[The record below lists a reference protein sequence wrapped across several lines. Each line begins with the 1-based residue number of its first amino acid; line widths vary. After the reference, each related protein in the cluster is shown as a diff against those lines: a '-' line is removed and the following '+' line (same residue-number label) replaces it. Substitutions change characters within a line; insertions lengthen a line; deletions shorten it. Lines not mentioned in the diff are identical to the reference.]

1 MVFLFLTMQCIAA
14 VLSPFSFDILIATII
29 AFAAKCAGDLI
40 LILRGLRIFR
50 QEHLLKWCIP
60 VEIIHA
66 PFTVLAVLFGLF
78 GRFKWK

>member
-1 MVFLFLTMQCIAA
+1 VTA
-14 VLSPFSFDILIATII
+14 VLSPFSFEILVATLV
-29 AFAAKCAGDLI
+29 AFALKCLGDLV
-40 LILRGLRIFR
+40 LILRGLKIFR